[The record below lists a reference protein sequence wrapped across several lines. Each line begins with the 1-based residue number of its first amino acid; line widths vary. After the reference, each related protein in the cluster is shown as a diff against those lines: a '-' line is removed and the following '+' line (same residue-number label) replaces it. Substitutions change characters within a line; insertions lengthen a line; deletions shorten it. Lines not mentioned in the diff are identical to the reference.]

1 MLHIRVI
8 PTLALALALTGCV
21 RLQDLDGP
29 EAGREAVAFD
39 VYTRGAETTKAGVAG
54 DLDAFSFKGPGFGVY
69 GYVSASEPD
78 FMKNQHISWNGSAWT
93 YSPLKYWPNQTSTK
107 VSFYAYA
114 PYVAS
119 APFDTPAAACTE
131 AAKVS
136 PVEDGILYI
145 PASDAATP
153 EIVYRMAGKPENGVD
168 LMYGVDADGLPF
180 LNIGKQKLGEKIEY
194 HFRHSLTKLTVN
206 VDADFDKTDP
216 NTRVVI
222 ERVNL
227 KTDKLATYGTLNLN
241 NTAANTPRW
250 TAGTTLSAFNTNAG
264 YDLPVA
270 YGLKYVAGSDDTPA
284 HYSQQPLG
292 VTGSTQPLMGLAP
305 DGITPAS
312 LLFVPNA
319 AGTGDLTITIS
330 YRIITR
336 DAQVTGGYLESINE
350 IQSTIAAASMP
361 FAPGTSNTLNLH
373 LGIASVRYDAAVTD
387 WNDVTPVVSS
397 MPILT
402 FTNDTPMSLPLIEGS
417 KTATAHIQDGATDV
431 SDDYTYEWSS
441 SAEGVATVVDSGT
454 KTTTVTP
461 VSAGEATIQVWA
473 SRTSDQSMVLTASFR
488 VSVN

>member
-1 MLHIRVI
+1 MLHRPVI
-8 PTLALALALTGCV
+8 PTLLLALALVGCV
-21 RLQDLDGP
+21 RVQDLDGP

-78 FMKNQHISWNGSAWT
+78 FMKNQHIGWNGSAWT
-93 YSPLKYWPNQTSTK
+93 YSPLKYWPNDNDVK
-107 VSFYAYA
+107 VSFFAYA

-119 APFDTPAAACTE
+119 APFNKTDALTE

-136 PVEDGILYI
+136 PAEDGILYI
-145 PASDAATP
+145 PASDAPTP
-153 EIVYRMAGKPENGVD
+153 EIVYRMADKPENGVD

-312 LLFVPNA
+312 LLFVPNS
-319 AGTGDLTITIS
+319 AGTDDLTITIR

-373 LGIASVRYDAAVTD
+373 LGIASVGYDAAVTD